1 MNNPDFMRTIMENNP
16 QMRQVLDSNP
26 ELRHALADPELMR
39 RSMEMMRD
47 PSAMQNMMR
56 NQDLAMSQIENMP
69 GGYNALRRMY
79 EDVQEPM
86 MDAMSGGGLGG
97 GNTSNTTSSSNNN
110 NSSTSGNGSAGATNQ
125 AMPNPWGAPSAS
137 STSGVNSVSNQGSGF
152 GASSAANPFASL
164 MGMGG
169 FPNASGGV
177 GANNPWA
184 NPMMGNNQQNLDAT
198 LQMLE
203 NPIMNQMMQNML
215 NNPEQMRMM
224 MDANPMMRQLR
235 EQNPQ
240 MAAMLDNPETMRA
253 MLDPN
258 NLRAMAQMQQ
268 AMNQLSGS
276 FPGMG
281 LGSMPNSP
289 QRSGM
294 AAPPQG
300 GLDFSSLLGGSGTS
314 GGGGASVA
322 ANPLFP
328 FMMPPSSGGFGA
340 GQPSSQQPA
349 PGQRFRVQLQNLQ
362 DMGFTDRS
370 ANIRALTTSH
380 GNVNRAIEILL
391 ESPPEMGGSDAA
403 GEANADAAESNQA
416 DHTSAN
422 NETGGG
428 ESESKGTTEKKND

>member
-1 MNNPDFMRTIMENNP
+1 
-16 QMRQVLDSNP
+16 
-26 ELRHALADPELMR
+26 
-39 RSMEMMRD
+39 
-47 PSAMQNMMR
+47 
-56 NQDLAMSQIENMP
+56 
-69 GGYNALRRMY
+69 
-79 EDVQEPM
+79 
-86 MDAMSGGGLGG
+86 
-97 GNTSNTTSSSNNN
+97 
-110 NSSTSGNGSAGATNQ
+110 
-125 AMPNPWGAPSAS
+125 
-137 STSGVNSVSNQGSGF
+137 
-152 GASSAANPFASL
+152 
-164 MGMGG
+164 
-169 FPNASGGV
+169 
-177 GANNPWA
+177 
-184 NPMMGNNQQNLDAT
+184 
-198 LQMLE
+198 
-203 NPIMNQMMQNML
+203 
-215 NNPEQMRMM
+215 
-224 MDANPMMRQLR
+224 
-235 EQNPQ
+235 
-240 MAAMLDNPETMRA
+240 
-253 MLDPN
+253 
-258 NLRAMAQMQQ
+258 
-268 AMNQLSGS
+268 
-276 FPGMG
+276 
-281 LGSMPNSP
+281 
-289 QRSGM
+289 M